1 MKSLTLDGESERE
14 LEAAVAAIEAVSSA
28 EVVVALVPRV
38 RSSIVQH
45 VIVAAVVGIGM
56 LAFTLYSPIAFRLWH
71 VLTLPVLAA
80 VLGGLIVEAVPAL
93 YRFLLPAELR
103 SQHVYDAAC
112 AAFIQRGVHATRDR
126 TGILVFIALREHCVE
141 VVGDLGVREH
151 VGAETLIAWSGILE
165 GALPAGAKAIAK
177 ELAGLAPDLAKALP
191 RRADDID
198 ELANGVQLLGARPR
212 QQGRAAR

>member
-1 MKSLTLDGESERE
+1 MKFLSEEGERE
-14 LEAAVAAIEAVSSA
+14 LEAAVTAIEAVSSA
-28 EVVVALVPRV
+28 EVVVAIRPRV

-45 VIVAAVVGIGM
+45 VIVALVASIGM

-71 VLTLPVLAA
+71 ILTLPIMAGF
-80 VLGGLIVEAVPAL
+80 LGGMLVEAIPGL
-93 YRFLLPAELR
+93 YRFLLPAEYR

-112 AAFIQRGVHATRDR
+112 AAFIQRGIHATRDR
-126 TGILVFIALREHCVE
+126 TGILVYIALRERCVE
-141 VVGDLGVREH
+141 LVGDLGVREH
-151 VGAETLIAWSGILE
+151 LGAETLIAWSGILE
-165 GALPAGAKAIAK
+165 GALAGGATGLAKQ
-177 ELAGLAPDLAKALP
+177 LAAFAPDLAKALP

>member
-1 MKSLTLDGESERE
+1 MKFLTEEGERE

-28 EVVVALVPRV
+28 EVVVAIRPRV

-45 VIVAAVVGIGM
+45 VIVALVASIAM

-71 VLTLPVLAA
+71 ILTLPILAGIFGGVL
-80 VLGGLIVEAVPAL
+80 VEAIPAL

-112 AAFIQRGVHATRDR
+112 AAFVQRGIHATRDR
-126 TGILVFIALREHCVE
+126 TGILVYVALREKCVE
-141 VVGDLGVREH
+141 LVGDLGVRQH

-165 GALPAGAKAIAK
+165 GALAGGAAALAKQLASFAP
-177 ELAGLAPDLAKALP
+177 ELATSLP

>member
-1 MKSLTLDGESERE
+1 MKFLTEEGERE

-28 EVVVALVPRV
+28 EVVVAIRPRV

-45 VIVAAVVGIGM
+45 VIVALVASIAM

-71 VLTLPVLAA
+71 ILTLPILAGIFGGVL
-80 VLGGLIVEAVPAL
+80 VEAIPAL

-112 AAFIQRGVHATRDR
+112 AAFVQRGIHATRDR
-126 TGILVFIALREHCVE
+126 TGILVYVALREKCVE
-141 VVGDLGVREH
+141 LVGDLGVRQH

-165 GALPAGAKAIAK
+165 GALAGGAVALAKQLASFAP
-177 ELAGLAPDLAKALP
+177 ELATALP

>member
-1 MKSLTLDGESERE
+1 MG
-14 LEAAVAAIEAVSSA
+14 AVLSA
-28 EVVVALVPRV
+28 EVVVAIRPRV

-45 VIVAAVVGIGM
+45 VIVAAAASVAM
-56 LAFTLYSPIAFRLWH
+56 LAFTLYSPISFRLWH
-71 VLTLPVLAA
+71 ILTLPIMAGL
-80 VLGGLIVEAVPAL
+80 LGGMLVEGIPGL

-112 AAFIQRGVHATRDR
+112 AAFLQRGIHATRDR
-126 TGILVFIALREHCVE
+126 TGMLVYIALREKCVE
-141 VVGDLGVREH
+141 LVGDLGVREH

-165 GALPAGAKAIAK
+165 GALAGGAV
-177 ELAGLAPDLAKALP
+177 ELAKQLASFAPDLAKALP

-212 QQGRAAR
+212 QQG

>member
-1 MKSLTLDGESERE
+1 MKFLTEEAERE

-28 EVVVALVPRV
+28 EIVIAAVPRV
-38 RSSIVQH
+38 RSSVVQH
-45 VIVAAVVGIGM
+45 VIVALVASVGM
-56 LAFTLYSPIAFRLWH
+56 LAFTLYSPVPFRLWH
-71 VLTLPVLAA
+71 VLTLPILAG
-80 VLGGLIVEAVPAL
+80 VLGGLLVEVVPAL

-126 TGILVFIALREHCVE
+126 TGILVFIALREHCIE

-165 GALPAGAKAIAK
+165 GALPAGAKAVAK
-177 ELAGLAPDLAKALP
+177 ELAGFAPELAKALP